1 VTAVAVWYVGPRS
14 QEARALP
21 APLTVDVGLR
31 SEAMASL
38 SVRSPV
44 GTSLEL
50 HLKLAWTLFFTH
62 PDPVMGESFEA
73 MSL

>member
-21 APLTVDVGLR
+21 APW
-31 SEAMASL
+31 L
-38 SVRSPV
+38 SM
-44 GTSLEL
+44 EL